1 MVSRRAQL
9 EIAGVVLSLASIVAL
24 AIVAVGGDEAPAPGA
39 APSASPSEDPTPTA
53 TPSPVE
59 LVRVGGLPIAI
70 PDRTIDDPRLLPYPF
85 MSPTPPPDPSPLDG
99 TYLRTVDLSEVGG
112 ARVGLPYRC
121 FRCPPFR
128 IDAGVSTLIF
138 TRGAYYLHHY
148 LSGFRTMG
156 SFVVDGDRVT
166 LFNDANCPQTPGTYR
181 FERTA
186 HGLALSPLEDE
197 CPYSGERADDLSFHT
212 WTKVS
217 ACVRRIKDLW
227 PGEVAC

>member
-1 MVSRRAQL
+1 
-9 EIAGVVLSLASIVAL
+9 
-24 AIVAVGGDEAPAPGA
+24 
-39 APSASPSEDPTPTA
+39 
-53 TPSPVE
+53 
-59 LVRVGGLPIAI
+59 
-70 PDRTIDDPRLLPYPF
+70 
-85 MSPTPPPDPSPLDG
+85 
-99 TYLRTVDLSEVGG
+99 
-112 ARVGLPYRC
+112 
-121 FRCPPFR
+121 
-128 IDAGVSTLIF
+128 
-138 TRGAYYLHHY
+138 
-148 LSGFRTMG
+148 MG

-186 HGLALSPLEDE
+186 HGLVLSPLEDG